1 MALNPLWMNELNEL
15 INTEKSVNGAL
26 GVAQYGQIEQVQ
38 FVPNPLERML
48 MTSSLQ
54 GWDTH

>member
-1 MALNPLWMNELNEL
+1 MNELNEL
-15 INTEKSVNGAL
+15 INIEKRVNGGV

-38 FVPNPLERML
+38 FVPNPLEGML

-54 GWDTH
+54 SWDTH